1 MHCWML
7 GGGERVRNRGEW
19 WGGEGRGGEGEE
31 VWVVLTAN
39 RLIYSS
45 VLSLQIIASADWN
58 GVVCLST

>member
-1 MHCWML
+1 M
-7 GGGERVRNRGEW
+7 N
-19 WGGEGRGGEGEE
+19 GGEGRGGEGEE